1 MSEGAV
7 HIYGAHGGVTV
18 TDLGVEP
25 MDRKKGQYHRVV
37 DGYYKWVRLI
47 YMVHRGGCH
56 RPGGGAYGSTEFG

>member
-37 DGYYKWVRLI
+37 DGYYKLVRLL
-47 YMVHRGGCH
+47 
-56 RPGGGAYGSTEFG
+56 